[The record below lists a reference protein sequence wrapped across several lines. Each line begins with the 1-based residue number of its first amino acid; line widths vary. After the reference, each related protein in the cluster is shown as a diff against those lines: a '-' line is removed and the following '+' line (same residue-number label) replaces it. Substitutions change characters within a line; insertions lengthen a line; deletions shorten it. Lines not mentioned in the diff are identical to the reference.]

1 MNGKIAA
8 GAIVIS
14 AAVAGVAIWY
24 LQVYAFYEEVRFTP
38 GQEITLTTIETG
50 QPEPI
55 LAENIR
61 GIDAD
66 SSPLRFRACFT
77 TPLTHGMLSETY
89 AAYDGAEP
97 LIAPGWFDCFDAVEI
112 GTALERGEALA
123 FLSQSGV
130 ATDVDRVVAV
140 FPDGRAFAW
149 HQLNPAAKD

>member
-14 AAVAGVAIWY
+14 AALAGVAIWY
-24 LQVYAFYEEVRFTP
+24 LQIYAFYEPVSFTP
-38 GQEITLTTIETG
+38 GQEILLTPIESG

-55 LAENIR
+55 LAEDVT
-61 GIDAD
+61 GIDAG

-77 TPLTHGMLSETY
+77 TPMTQAMLSETY
-89 AAYDGAEP
+89 VAYEGAVP

-123 FLSQSGV
+123 FLSQSNI
-130 ATDVDRVVAV
+130 ATDIDRVVAV

-149 HQLNPAAKD
+149 HQLNPAAED